1 MGMGVDL
8 DRELL
13 VGLIAVFATV
23 YGVTVASV
31 YTVFRMLREDIQK
44 HNAKLDAVTETLH
57 DYDKRIAEVKKDQ
70 EHRRWSI

>member
-1 MGMGVDL
+1 MDL

-23 YGVTVASV
+23 FGVTVASV
-31 YTVFRMLREDIQK
+31 YTGLRMLREDIQK
-44 HNAKLDAVTETLH
+44 HDLKLDAVTEKLH
-57 DYDKRIAEVKKDQ
+57 DYDKRIADVKKDQ